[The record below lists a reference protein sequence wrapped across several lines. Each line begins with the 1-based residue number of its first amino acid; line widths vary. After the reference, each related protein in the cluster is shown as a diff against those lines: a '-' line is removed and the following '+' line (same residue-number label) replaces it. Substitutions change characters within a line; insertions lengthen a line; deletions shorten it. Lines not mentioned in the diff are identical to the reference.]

1 MISAACSMKEAFRSI
16 ASYST
21 VYSGMTAVGRK
32 LVRKD
37 GALIFY
43 GHRVADDNE
52 GYLRGLPPAYFEE
65 QLAYLT
71 RHYEI
76 ISLTRLLDCYEQHWP
91 VPHRSAV
98 ITFDDGFRDNLVNAL
113 PLLERY
119 NAPATIFVATGCISS
134 GELPWSQRLGFLFQ
148 TTKKMSVELPVS
160 GGGRFDLTTRAAR
173 AAAYRT
179 AKEPLKSSARAER
192 ERQLAT
198 FSELLE
204 VEAPRDRMLSWDD
217 LAAMQSRGVELGA
230 HTYSHPLLARIPQDE
245 AIWEMERSRDDLSE
259 HFGITRPP
267 FCFPAGSQTAELFDT
282 AERLGF
288 RSAFQPDSP
297 HRINN
302 LETTHPFSLARVG
315 LPEAPAVFL
324 EAEIDGPL
332 HSVRTLLRGVCSRR
346 TNS

>member
-1 MISAACSMKEAFRSI
+1 MKEAFRSI
-16 ASYST
+16 ASYVA
-21 VYSGMTAVGRK
+21 VYSGMTALGRTV
-32 LVRKD
+32 VRKD

-52 GYLRGLPPAYFEE
+52 GYLRGLPPAYLEE

-71 RHYEI
+71 RHYEL
-76 ISLTRLLDCYEQHWP
+76 ISLSRLLECYEQQRP

-98 ITFDDGFRDNLVNAL
+98 ITFDDGFRDNLLQAL

-119 NAPATIFVATGCISS
+119 QVPTTIFVATGCISS

-148 TTKKMSVELPVS
+148 TTKKTSVELPAS
-160 GGGRFDLTTRAAR
+160 GGGRFDLTNGAGR

-179 AKEPLKSSARAER
+179 AKEPLKSSPRAKR
-192 ERQLAT
+192 ERQLET

-217 LAAMQSRGVELGA
+217 LAGMQSRGVELGA

-245 AIWEMERSRDDLSE
+245 AIWEMEKSRDDLRKHLGVE
-259 HFGITRPP
+259 RPP
-267 FCFPAGSQTAELFDT
+267 FCFPAGSQNADLFNTAQ
-282 AERLGF
+282 RLGF

-302 LETTHPFSLARVG
+302 LQTTHPFSLARVG
-315 LPEAPAVFL
+315 LPEAPAVLL

-332 HSVRTLLRGVCSRR
+332 HPVRTLCRSKASSRS
-346 TNS
+346 NS